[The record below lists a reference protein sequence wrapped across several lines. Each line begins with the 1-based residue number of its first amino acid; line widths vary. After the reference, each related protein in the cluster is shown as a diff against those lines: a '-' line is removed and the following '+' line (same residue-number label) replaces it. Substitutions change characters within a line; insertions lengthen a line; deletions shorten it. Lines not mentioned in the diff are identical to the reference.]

1 VRLAEGAGIDLTAGK
16 AARGHPRVSREKHA
30 QIIAALK
37 ANPNASKV
45 AKQIGGVSPSKVGK
59 MAKAAGIT
67 LAAAESGKRL
77 SAEQRVQ
84 IIAALKANPNASK
97 VAKQIGGVSHV
108 VVSKIAKA
116 AGIELTRGKAA
127 RDHRSN

>member
-1 VRLAEGAGIDLTAGK
+1 MTLRVAKNGPAMRQIISQGKRRQIIAALKDKQNATQVAREVGGMNYRTVVRLAEGAGIDLTAGK

-45 AKQIGGVSPSKVGK
+45 AKQIG
-59 MAKAAGIT
+59 
-67 LAAAESGKRL
+67 
-77 SAEQRVQ
+77 
-84 IIAALKANPNASK
+84 
-97 VAKQIGGVSHV
+97 V

-127 RDHRSN
+127 RDHRPN

>member
-1 VRLAEGAGIDLTAGK
+1 MALRVAKNGPAMRQIISQGKRRQIIAALKDNPHATQVAREVGGMNYRTVVRLAEGAGIDLTAGK

-45 AKQIGGVSPSKVGK
+45 AKQIGGVS
-59 MAKAAGIT
+59 
-67 LAAAESGKRL
+67 
-77 SAEQRVQ
+77 
-84 IIAALKANPNASK
+84 
-97 VAKQIGGVSHV
+97 HV

-116 AGIELTRGKAA
+116 AGIELTKGKAA
-127 RDHRSN
+127 RDHRPN